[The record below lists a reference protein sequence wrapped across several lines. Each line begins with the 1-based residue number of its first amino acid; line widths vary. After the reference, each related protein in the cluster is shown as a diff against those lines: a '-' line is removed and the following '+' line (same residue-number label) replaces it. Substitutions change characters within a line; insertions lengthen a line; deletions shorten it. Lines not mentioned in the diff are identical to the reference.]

1 MLYRFGILLLATLRS
16 NTLISHKLP
25 RTSVQHSRNLSLP
38 YFFRHNSTRLIFPT
52 STSSDRSISVMQDNS
67 SSATKQSLLGQ
78 VRDRIRLKH
87 YSTRTEDNYVQ
98 TIKRFILLHRKR
110 HPRDVGVDEIRQYPT
125 HLAVNDRVSASTQN
139 WQLSALLFFYR
150 EVLGRDLAFVDGIIR
165 AKRPKRV
172 LFV

>member
-1 MLYRFGILLLATLRS
+1 
-16 NTLISHKLP
+16 
-25 RTSVQHSRNLSLP
+25 
-38 YFFRHNSTRLIFPT
+38 
-52 STSSDRSISVMQDNS
+52 MQDNS

-172 LFV
+172 LFVLSRQEVNVVLAHLSGTFHIMASLLYGSGLTLDVVRPPESK